1 MNNLIFAYNQQDF
14 PSTPGSIAICLLY
27 GGLLRG
33 FAKYLNKIGSL
44 FLRCLWQHNLCM
56 RIWGLAHGTSPGGTS
71 AARAHR
77 YLLRARAVV
86 LAGHVAVTFVYLFAA
101 FAFFDGVLVLLQM
114 VTVKDGRWFWRL
126 LHGLV
131 AIGAAAIAVVWPG
144 KTLTFIAI
152 LLGSYWVMTGILEL
166 LVAIDLR
173 KAIKGELLL
182 VAAAILSMIVGG
194 ILIFNPFTGLVAL
207 AQVIGILNIALGII
221 LALLAAKL
229 ALAGSMKP
237 APA

>member
-1 MNNLIFAYNQQDF
+1 MANNNLMYEDMGF
-14 PSTPGSIAICLLY
+14 GSWGISWWDVGLRALIAIA
-27 GGLLRG
+27 
-33 FAKYLNKIGSL
+33 F
-44 FLRCLWQHNLCM
+44 
-56 RIWGLAHGTSPGGTS
+56 GLALLFWPGLS
-71 AARAHR
+71 
-77 YLLRARAVV
+77 LMV
-86 LAGHVAVTFVYLFAA
+86 FVYFFAA

-126 LHGLV
+126 LHGLI
-131 AIGAAAIAVVWPG
+131 AIAAAAIVIVWPAI
-144 KTLTFIAI
+144 TLLVFAAMLGFYWI
-152 LLGSYWVMTGILEL
+152 LTGILEV

-182 VAAAILSMIVGG
+182 IAAGILSVLVGAILIVHP
-194 ILIFNPFTGLVAL
+194 LTGLVAL

-229 ALAGSMKP
+229 ALAGSRRP

>member
-1 MNNLIFAYNQQDF
+1 MANNNLVYEDMGFGAWNVSWWDV
-14 PSTPGSIAICLLY
+14 GLRALIAI
-27 GGLLRG
+27 
-33 FAKYLNKIGSL
+33 L
-44 FLRCLWQHNLCM
+44 F
-56 RIWGLAHGTSPGGTS
+56 GLALLFWPGIS
-71 AARAHR
+71 
-77 YLLRARAVV
+77 LL
-86 LAGHVAVTFVYLFAA
+86 TFVYLFAA

-126 LHGLV
+126 LQGLI
-131 AIGAAAIAVVWPG
+131 AIAAAAIVVVWPG
-144 KTLTFIAI
+144 KTLTLIAI

-194 ILIFNPFTGLVAL
+194 ILIFHPFTGLVGL

-229 ALAGSMKP
+229 ALAGSKRP